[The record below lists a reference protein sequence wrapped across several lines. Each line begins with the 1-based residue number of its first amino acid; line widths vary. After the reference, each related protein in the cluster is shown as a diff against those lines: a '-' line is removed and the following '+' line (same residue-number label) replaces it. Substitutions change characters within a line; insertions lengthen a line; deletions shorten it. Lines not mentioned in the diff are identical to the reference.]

1 MKVTG
6 LLGGML
12 ERMST
17 DWTSGERV
25 FAPPSGTVDPD
36 WLVPALLER
45 QPHSTPKEASGALR
59 AAWARHR
66 GEQTDG
72 AEALSPLDET
82 ADALVA
88 AAVKDFRA

>member
-1 MKVTG
+1 
-6 LLGGML
+6 
-12 ERMST
+12 MST

-25 FAPPSGTVDPD
+25 FAPPSGTIDPD

-45 QPHSTPKEASGALR
+45 QPRTTPEEATRALR

-66 GEQTDG
+66 SEQTAG
-72 AEALSPLDET
+72 ADELSPLDET
-82 ADALVA
+82 ADELVA